1 MEQLESNSRNMSNTT
16 SPFRRPKGKGGTVRR
31 NSKGK
36 LGIQE
41 YDYNNSRRAF
51 SLANH
56 KRFLEVKELI
66 NVSFFNV
73 SMVIIFEKSLKYP

>member
-31 NSKGK
+31 NGKGK

-56 KRFLEVKELI
+56 KRFLEVNKLNMYPFLKCEQYLG
-66 NVSFFNV
+66 
-73 SMVIIFEKSLKYP
+73 IFLRKP

>member
-56 KRFLEVKELI
+56 KRFLEVTALI
-66 NVSFFNV
+66 NVSFFLNV
-73 SMVIIFEKSLKYP
+73 F